1 MSEITSG
8 PARSWHDVYRAQTAR
23 IHDLETE
30 IAALRKIIDQQD
42 AEIVMLQEAVRWVYV
57 EIDGAV
63 WVADDSMDD
72 APISA
77 MDNPGEV
84 AAILRALKEK

>member
-42 AEIVMLQEAVRWVYV
+42 AEIVTLQEAVRWLDLHRG
-57 EIDGAV
+57 ELP
-63 WVADDSMDD
+63 SLM
-72 APISA
+72 
-77 MDNPGEV
+77 NPGAY
-84 AAILRALKEK
+84 AAYIRAMEEER